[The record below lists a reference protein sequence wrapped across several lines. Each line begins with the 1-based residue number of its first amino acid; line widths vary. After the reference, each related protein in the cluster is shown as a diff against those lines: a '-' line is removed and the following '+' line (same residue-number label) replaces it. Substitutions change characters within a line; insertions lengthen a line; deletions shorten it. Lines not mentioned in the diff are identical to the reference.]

1 MDVLGVFLQRWCVD
15 QGVPE
20 QTAPPF
26 PPTSPHCAR
35 ATLAQ
40 WQGAWSMGEQA
51 RALRGLW
58 RCPRALARHHR
69 VAALVLSPCKENTMT
84 QSETEIHRIV
94 LRLLREGYS
103 ALNSAQRKVVD
114 SLMAVC

>member
-1 MDVLGVFLQRWCVD
+1 M
-15 QGVPE
+15 GVPS
-20 QTAPPF
+20 TAP
-26 PPTSPHCAR
+26 AR
-35 ATLAQ
+35 GRQPLAPREQRCQLPSHRRIAAAATQAQ
-40 WQGAWSMGEQA
+40 WQRAWSMGEQA

-58 RCPRALARHHR
+58 WCPRALVRHHR

-84 QSETEIHRIV
+84 PSETEIHRIV

-103 ALNSAQRKVVD
+103 ALTSAQRKVVD